1 MISVFFIPE
10 SPRFLMA
17 NGREEEAHAFLTKYH
32 GNGRSDSKL
41 VSLQIAEMREG
52 IRQDGIDKTWWDC
65 ELPVNFSRKILA
77 YNQTDLCSTITM
89 VDGEWLRSS

>member
-41 VSLQIAEMREG
+41 VALQIAEMREG

-65 ELPVNFSRKILA
+65 MSFLRTRA
-77 YNQTDLCSTITM
+77 STNN
-89 VDGEWLRSS
+89 

>member
-1 MISVFFIPE
+1 
-10 SPRFLMA
+10 MA

-65 ELPVNFSRKILA
+65 MSISYFEGLELMPRPTFVQHS
-77 YNQTDLCSTITM
+77 
-89 VDGEWLRSS
+89 

>member
-1 MISVFFIPE
+1 MVSVFFIPE

-41 VSLQIAEMREG
+41 VALQIAEMREG

-65 ELPVNFSRKILA
+65 MSFLLFTLKDRIDG
-77 YNQTDLCSTITM
+77 QTDLCSTTTM
-89 VDGEWLRSS
+89 VDGEWLRFS

>member
-1 MISVFFIPE
+1 MVSVFFIPE

-32 GNGRSDSKL
+32 GNGKSDSKL

-65 ELPVNFSRKILA
+65 TFFIAFFNAL
-77 YNQTDLCSTITM
+77 TD
-89 VDGEWLRSS
+89 E

>member
-1 MISVFFIPE
+1 
-10 SPRFLMA
+10 MA

-41 VSLQIAEMREG
+41 VALQIAEMREG

-65 ELPVNFSRKILA
+65 EFLK
-77 YNQTDLCSTITM
+77 TM
-89 VDGEWLRSS
+89 VSFWKLILRPTSGHYAQRSMANGPGSHDFHLWSILR